1 MYCYHCAKRI
11 DEDRIETK
19 QSSFALPDGSM
30 PIAEDAT
37 ISYVCPRCGHLI
49 HYGHTEEDIKSL
61 ARAAHAQIQRARNFL
76 STGLGLAA
84 VGVIILIIAVLFYF
98 LACKPTNQY
107 QLVTTCAEF
116 YVSVVLGTISVI
128 LLILGIINIVRG
140 IVRHKANKDLLRDIN
155 NQTFVQ

>member
-11 DEDRIETK
+11 NEDKIEAK

-30 PIAEDAT
+30 PISEDAT
-37 ISYVCPRCGHLI
+37 VSYVCPRCGHLI
-49 HYGHTEEDIKSL
+49 HYGASEEEVKSL

-76 STGLGLAA
+76 SSGLGLAA

-107 QLVTTCAEF
+107 QLVVTCAEF
-116 YVSVVLGTISVI
+116 YVSVILGTISVI
-128 LLILGIINIVRG
+128 LLTLGTVNIVRG
-140 IVRHKANKDLLRDIN
+140 ILRRKANKDLLRDIN